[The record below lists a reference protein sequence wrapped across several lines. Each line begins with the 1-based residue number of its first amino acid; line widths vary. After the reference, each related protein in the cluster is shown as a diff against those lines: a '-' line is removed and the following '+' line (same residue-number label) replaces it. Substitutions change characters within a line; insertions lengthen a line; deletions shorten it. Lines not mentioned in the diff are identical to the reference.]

1 MKNNKVLILIEDFIH
16 ARKFSIL
23 QERISIKN
31 VIKREDYFP
40 NQVWNVVF
48 FETEKKIDDLFD
60 DV

>member
-1 MKNNKVLILIEDFIH
+1 MKNNKVLILIEDFIL

-31 VIKREDYFP
+31 VIKREDYFS

-48 FETEKKIDDLFD
+48 FETEKK
-60 DV
+60 

>member
-1 MKNNKVLILIEDFIH
+1 MKNNKVLILIEDFIL

-31 VIKREDYFP
+31 IIKMEDYFP

-48 FETEKKIDDLFD
+48 FEMEKKIDDLFD

>member
-1 MKNNKVLILIEDFIH
+1 MKNNKVLILIEDFIL

-48 FETEKKIDDLFD
+48 FETVKKKDDLFD